1 MYTEDKTYTF
11 KNINKKQ
18 VSDVK
23 ANKIQ
28 GSEII

>member
-1 MYTEDKTYTF
+1 MLR
-11 KNINKKQ
+11 
-18 VSDVK
+18 